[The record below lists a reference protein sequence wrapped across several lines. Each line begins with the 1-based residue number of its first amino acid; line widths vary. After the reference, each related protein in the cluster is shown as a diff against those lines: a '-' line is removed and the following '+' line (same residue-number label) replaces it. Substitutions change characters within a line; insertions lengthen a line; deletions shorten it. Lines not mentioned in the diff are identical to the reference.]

1 VGAAGAGLGQE
12 AAAVTNERLP
22 THYPRHRGYPER
34 PLWWN
39 GCRCAECVTWYAET
53 YLLDDGGDSP
63 GAESVV

>member
-1 VGAAGAGLGQE
+1 
-12 AAAVTNERLP
+12 VTNERLP

-39 GCRCAECVTWYAET
+39 GCRCAECVIWYAET